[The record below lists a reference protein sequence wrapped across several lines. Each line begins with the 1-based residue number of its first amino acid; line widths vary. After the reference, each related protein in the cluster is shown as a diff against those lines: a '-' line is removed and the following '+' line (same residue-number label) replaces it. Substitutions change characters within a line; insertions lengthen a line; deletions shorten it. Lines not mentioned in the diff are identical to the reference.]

1 MPTRAGQR
9 KKSKTGRCSPAEH
22 KALAS
27 HRKAE
32 AKYVRK
38 NKQKHGAAARAYY
51 HKNKAKIRAQRRLAK
66 TAKHKAIVAARRRAY
81 GGNRGRP
88 RTC

>member
-1 MPTRAGQR
+1 MAQRGQR
-9 KKSKTGRCSPAEH
+9 KKSKVGRCTPAEH
-22 KALAS
+22 KKAAS

-32 AKYVRK
+32 AKYVK
-38 NKQKHGAAARAYY
+38 NNKAKHNAAAKAYY

-66 TAKHKAIVAARRRAY
+66 TSKHKALIAARRRKY

-88 RTC
+88 REC